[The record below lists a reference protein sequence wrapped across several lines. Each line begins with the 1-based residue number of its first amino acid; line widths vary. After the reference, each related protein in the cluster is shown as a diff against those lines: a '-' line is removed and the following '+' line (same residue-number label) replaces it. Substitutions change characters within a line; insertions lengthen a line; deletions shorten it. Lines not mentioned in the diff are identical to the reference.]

1 MGEES
6 NILSKEFW
14 LSNEAGKICHKCEK
28 MFSTIMRKHHCRY
41 CGLIFCG
48 KCTKLNQKFNHEI
61 KLLRICDK
69 CFILMKTQKLEP
81 IPKIMTQSSGS
92 FISDVDDTVEIDEN
106 VLDFHHELLPNKEP
120 LLEICLVRFLNERCD
135 KLIRENGLGE
145 EWFEKV
151 RQVVMET
158 VETVCPSVK
167 LRDDNMSLLNYIK
180 IIKLS
185 NSNNSCDFFQGS
197 ALLKS
202 IANRKMDSSIDY
214 PKLLFLDIKSST
226 FYEFI
231 TMNSLI
237 NEEKEFNK
245 LFFKKITN
253 ISPNVILTAGTLSEK
268 ILQKLQ
274 KHNITAIINLK
285 NKDFTF
291 LARIT
296 QGKIINS
303 INHACIL
310 ENVLGKCRKMQ
321 YEYTNGQ
328 SLLYFTEIK
337 DYTLGGCIIIE
348 SFQAKIL
355 SKIIKI
361 LIIEY
366 RNAKLER
373 NFLLQCGASIK
384 EYSLIDLYSENLIV
398 TKLVVCRENFCFKNI
413 NEIIG
418 FYKEKDV
425 CLGEYLN
432 KIIKNSEEKCEKC
445 GKTNQDHIVYY
456 IKDQRVV
463 KVSVFKAKAIND
475 NDMFLSSNCRQ
486 CHKAVAPHLVS
497 TALWEFSLHKFICNF
512 FTEKICTSRCGHD
525 LFHNAF
531 KFQINGIQVLFSYEP
546 FTKFSIIFPNSMAM
560 PKDYKENLKVETL
573 NDTQIS
579 AKCVLDS
586 ILNQGKSLVI
596 KINQEMSIVDSNYD
610 QLLILREKL
619 FQNLESIYKLIKHV
633 FEPNIQDFKNHLQI
647 EVVRK
652 GLFLECCKYK
662 IAFKN
667 IEESLK
673 KLTPLKKTHSLL
685 LPPSDPM
692 IFDADFYIDEDLVDY
707 FYKLQS
713 GNLTLTL
720 GRMGFVPVYDD
731 DCGSFIAHS
740 LASIQYYSEITEKIT
755 NTEGLLLN
763 AQYMEWD
770 FSTACYENYD
780 FKNIDGFE
788 KLYGDNLGFTITAY
802 FPLQF
807 EALRG
812 SLGIDLEDFVVSL
825 CKTVHKSE
833 ELGKSAAIFKRT
845 YNHLFIIKIIEEREF
860 RMFLSIAQNYF
871 KHVCKSLFHSMPSIL
886 NRCLGAYRIWIKNS
900 TTGKSRTEWC
910 LVFENIGPRLQG
922 PTLAYDLKGTTNKRR
937 KVKDGDK
944 KTKMDLNFV
953 EDFSSLPLP
962 ISFDDN
968 VVLEAAIINDTLFLS
983 KQNVIDYSILLVI
996 SLIEHKICL
1005 AIIDYTQQYTFD
1017 KILESKYKS
1026 VIDTQI
1032 PTITHPD
1039 QYKTRFRNLILN
1051 HYFLAIE

>member
-1 MGEES
+1 MLEES

-14 LSNEAGKICHKCEK
+14 LSDTAGNICHRCEK
-28 MFSTIMRKHHCRY
+28 QFSTIIRKHHCRY

-48 KCTKLNQKFNHEI
+48 KCTKLSQKFNHET
-61 KLLRICDK
+61 KLLRICDE
-69 CFILMKTQKLEP
+69 CFILMKAQKLEP
-81 IPKIMTQSSGS
+81 IPKIRIRSSES
-92 FISDVDDTVEIDEN
+92 FISEIDDSVEIDEN
-106 VLDFHHELLPNKEP
+106 ILDFHHELLPNKEP
-120 LLEICLVRFLNERCD
+120 ALEACLVEFLKERCE
-135 KLIRENGLGE
+135 KVIRENGLGE
-145 EWFEKV
+145 EWSEKI
-151 RQVVMET
+151 RQVVVEA

-167 LRDDNMSLLNYIK
+167 LREDNMYILNYIK

-185 NSNNSCDFFQGS
+185 NSKNSCEFFQGT

-202 IANRKMDSSIDY
+202 IANRKMDSSFDY
-214 PKLLFLDIKSST
+214 PKLLFLDMKSST

-237 NEEKEFNK
+237 NEEKDFNK

-253 ISPNVILTAGTLSEK
+253 ISPNVILTTGSLSEK
-268 ILQKLQ
+268 ILKKLQ
-274 KHNITAIINLK
+274 KHNITAIINLN
-285 NKDFTF
+285 NKDFIF

-296 QGKIINS
+296 QGIIIKS
-303 INHACIL
+303 INHACVL

-321 YEYTNGQ
+321 YDFINGQ
-328 SLLYFTEIK
+328 GLIYFTEIK
-337 DYTLGGCIIIE
+337 DYTLGGCIVIE
-348 SFQAKIL
+348 SFQAKIISRIL
-355 SKIIKI
+355 KI
-361 LIIEY
+361 LIVEY

-373 NFLLQCGASIK
+373 NFLLQCGARIEK
-384 EYSLIDLYSENLIV
+384 CSLIDFYSENLIV
-398 TKLVVCRENFCFKNI
+398 TNLVVCRENFCFKDI
-413 NEIIG
+413 NDIIG
-418 FYKEKDV
+418 FYKEKDI
-425 CLGEYLN
+425 CLGEFLS
-432 KIIKNSEEKCEKC
+432 KIIKKSEENCEKC
-445 GKTNQDHIVYY
+445 GKINQDHIAYY

-475 NDMFLSSNCRQ
+475 CDMFLSSNCRQ

-512 FTEKICTSRCGHD
+512 FTEKICMSRCGHD

-531 KFQINGIQVLFSYEP
+531 KFQINHIQVLFSYEP
-546 FTKFSIIFPNSMAM
+546 FTKFGIFFPEPIAM
-560 PKDYKENLKVETL
+560 PKDYKEHLKIETL
-573 NDTQIS
+573 KDTQIS
-579 AKCVLDS
+579 AKYVLDS
-586 ILNQGKSLVI
+586 ILNQGKALVI
-596 KINQEMSIVDSNYD
+596 KTNQEMSVVDSNYD
-610 QLLILREKL
+610 KLLVLREKL
-619 FQNLESIYKLIKHV
+619 FQSLESIYKLIKHV

-647 EVVRK
+647 EVVRR

-662 IAFKN
+662 ISFKN

-673 KLTPLKKTHSLL
+673 KIAPLKKTQSLL
-685 LPPSDPM
+685 LPPSDST
-692 IFDADFYIDEDLVDY
+692 IFDTKFYIDEDLVDY

-713 GNLTLTL
+713 GNLTLAL

-740 LASIQYYSEITEKIT
+740 LASIQYYSEIAEKVVNAEI
-755 NTEGLLLN
+755 LLLN
-763 AQYMEWD
+763 AQYLEWD
-770 FSTACYENYD
+770 FATACYENYD
-780 FKNIDGFE
+780 YKNVEGFE
-788 KLYGDNLGFTITAY
+788 KLYGEALGFTVTAY

-812 SLGIDLEDFVVSL
+812 SLGIELEDFVVSL
-825 CKTVHKSE
+825 CRTVHKSE

-886 NRCLGAYRIWIKNS
+886 NRCLGAYRVGIKNA

-937 KVKDGDK
+937 KVKNGDK

-962 ISFDDN
+962 ISLDDN
-968 VVLEAAIINDTLFLS
+968 VILEAAIINDTLFLS

-996 SLIEHKICL
+996 SLSEHKICMG
-1005 AIIDYTQQYTFD
+1005 IIDYTQQYTFD

-1039 QYKTRFRNLILN
+1039 QYKARFRNLVLN